1 MQVTTIG
8 LDLAKNVMQ
17 VHGTDANGIPVLR
30 KKLRRA
36 EVIGFF
42 AGLSPCLVGMEAC
55 ATAHHWAREVTK
67 LGHRVKLIPPTY
79 VKPYVRRGKNDA
91 IDAEAICEAVSRPG
105 MRFVPVKSQEQQAVL
120 MVHRTRALLVRQRT
134 MTINALRA
142 HLAEFGLVVAKGIGQ
157 VPELI
162 AKVFSDNPEATGI
175 PTITRTA
182 IAPLIVQIDELTKQ
196 IKQIERQLLA
206 WHKANDASRR
216 LATIPGVGLI
226 TATALA
232 ATVTDPSHFKSG
244 RQFAAWLGLT
254 PRQNSSGGKN
264 KLGSISKMGDRYL
277 RTLLIIGATSII
289 RYARS
294 NASAGASW
302 VNSLLAKKPARLVSV
317 ALANKT
323 ARIAWAILARGQ
335 VYRARESSKQSM
347 PVAA

>member
-1 MQVTTIG
+1 
-8 LDLAKNVMQ
+8 MQ
-17 VHGTDANGIPVLR
+17 VHGIDADGIAVLR

-36 EVIGFF
+36 DVIMFF

-67 LGHRVKLIPPTY
+67 LGHTVKLIPPTY

-105 MRFVPVKSQEQQAVL
+105 MRFVPVKSREQQAVL
-120 MVHRTRALLVRQRT
+120 MLHRTRALLVRQRT
-134 MTINALRA
+134 MIINALRA
-142 HLAEFGLVVAKGIGQ
+142 HLAEFGFVVAKGIGQ

-162 AKVFSDNPEATGI
+162 LKVFSDNPEAASI
-175 PTITRTA
+175 PTIARTA
-182 IAPLIVQIDELTKQ
+182 IVPLVVQIDELTKQ
-196 IKQIERQLLA
+196 IKQIEKQLLA
-206 WHKANDASRR
+206 WHKTSDASRR
-216 LATIPGVGLI
+216 LATIPSIGLI

-232 ATVTDPSHFKSG
+232 ATVIDPSHFKSG

-264 KLGSISKMGDRYL
+264 RLGSISKMGDRYL

-294 NASAGASW
+294 DASAGASW
-302 VNSLLAKKPARLVSV
+302 VNGLLAKKPARLVSV

-323 ARIAWAILARGQ
+323 ARIAWAVLARGE
-335 VYRARESSKQSM
+335 VYRAPESSRQSTL
-347 PVAA
+347 VAA

>member
-1 MQVTTIG
+1 MQITTIG

-17 VHGTDANGIPVLR
+17 VHGVDAAGTPVLR

-42 AGLSPCLVGMEAC
+42 AGLSPCLVGLEAC
-55 ATAHHWAREVTK
+55 ATAHHWAREITK
-67 LGHRVKLIPPTY
+67 LGHTVKLIPPTY

-120 MVHRTRALLVRQRT
+120 MLHRTRALLVRQRT
-134 MTINALRA
+134 MIINALRA
-142 HLAEFGLVVAKGIGQ
+142 HLAEFGTVVAKGVGQ
-157 VPELI
+157 LPELI
-162 AKVFSDNPEATGI
+162 ARVFGNTAEEVGI
-175 PTITRTA
+175 PAVARTA
-182 IAPLIVQIDELTKQ
+182 ITPLVVQIEELTKQ
-196 IKQIERQLLA
+196 VQQLEKELLA
-206 WHKANDASRR
+206 WHKTNEASRR

-264 KLGSISKMGDRYL
+264 RLGSISKMGDRYL
-277 RTLLIIGATSII
+277 RTLLIIGATGII

-294 NASAGASW
+294 NASAGAAW
-302 VNSLLAKKPARLVSV
+302 INGLLAKKPARLVSV

-335 VYRARESSKQSM
+335 VYRAPESSRHSV